1 MKKYLA
7 FFKMRFIAGLQYRAA
22 AAAGILTQFA
32 WGFLTIQMYAAFYRT
47 NPSAFPMQFS
57 ELSSYIWLQQAFL
70 ALYTPWYYDK
80 DILEMIS
87 SGAVAYE
94 LVRPVDLYNMWFL
107 RIMSVRVSRVVLRC
121 IPILIVAAFL
131 PKQYGIGL
139 PYGMI
144 NAVMF
149 LITMAGA
156 AICLTAFNMYIYI
169 ICFYIINSE
178 GFRMVSVI
186 LIDFLSGSEVPIPF
200 MPEGLRRIIELTPF
214 GVMQNLPFR
223 IYSGNIMGA
232 EMWKMFAIQ
241 MLWTVVMVIFG
252 KVWMKY
258 AVRRVV
264 VQGG

>member
-70 ALYTPWYYDK
+70 ALYMPWYYDK

-139 PYGMI
+139 PYEIGR
-144 NAVMF
+144 AHV
-149 LITMAGA
+149 
-156 AICLTAFNMYIYI
+156 
-169 ICFYIINSE
+169 
-178 GFRMVSVI
+178 
-186 LIDFLSGSEVPIPF
+186 
-200 MPEGLRRIIELTPF
+200 
-214 GVMQNLPFR
+214 
-223 IYSGNIMGA
+223 
-232 EMWKMFAIQ
+232 
-241 MLWTVVMVIFG
+241 
-252 KVWMKY
+252 
-258 AVRRVV
+258 
-264 VQGG
+264 